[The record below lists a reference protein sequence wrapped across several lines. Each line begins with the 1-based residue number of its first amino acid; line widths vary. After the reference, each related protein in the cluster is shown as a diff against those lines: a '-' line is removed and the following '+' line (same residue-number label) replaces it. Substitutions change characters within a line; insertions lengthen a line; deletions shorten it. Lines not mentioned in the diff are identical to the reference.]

1 MSLMIWRD
9 YIMFEQDYIMRQIK
23 EITAVI
29 AKVVFNA
36 KVDKSFETLQEVEKQ
51 KAYTLIEQM
60 NNGKIKEAV
69 EELDKLTEENTI
81 ENLMIGLSFYSH
93 LSDLDEEQF
102 ELAAYTFAQGR
113 SDFERFANKFGW
125 KGVTDLYFGND
136 DD

>member
-1 MSLMIWRD
+1 MIWRD

-29 AKVVFNA
+29 AKVVFDA
-36 KVDKSFETLQEVEKQ
+36 KVEKSFELLQEVEKQ

-60 NNGKIKEAV
+60 NNGQINEAV
-69 EELDKLTEENTI
+69 EELDKLTEENTVD
-81 ENLMIGLSFYSH
+81 NLMIGLSFYSH

-113 SDFERFANKFGW
+113 RDFERFANKFGW
-125 KGVTDLYFGND
+125 KGITDLYFGND